1 MSSLSQ
7 DSPVSLR
14 TKRKGMVFHEDVQIR
29 LAKRMKLVHRDNS

>member
-14 TKRKGMVFHEDVQIR
+14 TKRKGMVFDEDVQIR
-29 LAKRMKLVHRDNS
+29 LAKRMKLVHAEDD